1 MIIQLQEPF
10 ASKWSKG
17 YLVINNQNRRNVIL
31 FNNDVDR
38 TTISYARYLM
48 GVKLGYFVPDHLE
61 VDHKDD
67 DKTNDDIDNL
77 QLLTGEEN
85 RLKEQ
90 YNYIMNKQVRYG
102 YHCAFCGNPF
112 ILIEAEVKKRL
123 DTGGELAF
131 CNRSCAA
138 KMQHLQ
144 GNGGLQK
151 TTSPEII
158 QQIKLLREQGLSS
171 YKIADRLNISKST
184 ACRYM

>member
-10 ASKWSKG
+10 ASKWSRG

-31 FNNDVDR
+31 FNNDADR

-48 GVKLGYFVPDHLE
+48 GVKLGYFVPDYLE

-90 YNYIMNKQVRYG
+90 YRQAMERTFYG
-102 YHCAFCGNPF
+102 FHCANCDIPF
-112 ILIEAEVKKRL
+112 ILSGRELNMRL
-123 DTGGELAF
+123 ATGAELAY
-131 CNRSCAA
+131 CSRSCAA

-144 GNGGLQK
+144 GNTGLQQA
-151 TTSPEII
+151 TSPELI
-158 QQIKLLREQGLSS
+158 QQIKQLSSQGLSGR
-171 YKIADRLNISKST
+171 KIAEQLNIGKST
-184 ACRYM
+184 ANKYM